1 MLSQIKSPDDIK
13 KLSHKELRELASEI
27 RRTIIDTVG
36 KNGGHLASNLGVV
49 ELTIALH
56 KVFSSPKDAIVFD
69 VSHQCYAHKLLTG
82 RFDRFGTL
90 RQGGGMSGF
99 TRENESEHDF
109 FDNGH
114 ASTSISQALGLLKAR
129 ELQGT
134 EGKVIAVI
142 GDGALT
148 GGLAYEGL
156 LNAGRDA
163 KNLIVVLND
172 NQMSI
177 SPSEGSLSRYLSSLT
192 MSIQYQSVRRAID
205 KIVSRLPG
213 SRFLQ
218 KFIFRFKRGLKGLLL
233 SNNMFVD
240 LGFEYAGPLNGHD
253 IKEMEKVF
261 ERVKKLRKP
270 AVVHVITK
278 KGKGYSPA
286 EDNPELFHGIGPF
299 NIADGSVEKFD
310 AESFTEN
317 FSRSIVRLAQ
327 KNPKVAAITAA
338 MSKGTGL
345 ASFARHFPDRFFDVG
360 IAEEHAVTFAAGLSK
375 GGTLPVVCIY
385 STFIQRA
392 VDQIIHDIC
401 LPNLRAVFVL
411 DRSGAVPGDGETHQ
425 GIFDVALLKSVP
437 NLAILAPASAAEL
450 DLCLDWAANAKGAVV
465 IRYPK
470 KSCPS
475 ELASFS
481 EPLVEGRGVLVKA
494 ESFAPALLPDGDFD
508 SQSESRVEKR
518 VLLCATGSMFS
529 ETLVAARSLLL
540 QGVRADIY
548 NPRFLKPFDF
558 DAFFGVCKS
567 YDALVVVED
576 GIKQGGFGEELEL
589 EVRRRSFSFVQT
601 LAFGQ
606 KFPSQGSREQVL
618 ENAFL
623 SPNDIQRAALGLL
636 NQINA
641 FQEAGGKNARS

>member
-425 GIFDVALLKSVP
+425 GIFDIALLKSVP
-437 NLAILAPASAAEL
+437 NLAIMAPASAAEL

-475 ELASFS
+475 ELSSFS
-481 EPLVEGRGVLVKA
+481 EPLVEGRGVLVKS
-494 ESFAPALLPDGDFD
+494 ESFAPSLLQDGDFD
-508 SQSESRVEKR
+508 SQNERR

-589 EVRRRSFSFVQT
+589 EARRRSFSFVQT

>member
-1 MLSQIKSPDDIK
+1 MLAQINSPDDIK
-13 KLSHKELRELASEI
+13 KLSLKELSLLAEEI

-56 KVFSSPKDAIVFD
+56 RVFSSPKDALVFD

-82 RFDRFGTL
+82 RFKEFSSL
-90 RQGGGMSGF
+90 RQGGGISGF
-99 TRENESEHDF
+99 TKECESPHDF

-129 ELQGT
+129 ELLGQD
-134 EGKVIAVI
+134 GKAIAII

-156 LNAGRDA
+156 LNAGKDA

-177 SPSEGSLSRYLSSLT
+177 SPNEGSLSRYLSSLT

-205 KIVSRLPG
+205 KIASKMPA

-218 KFIFRFKRGLKGLLL
+218 KFIFRLKRGLKGLLL

-240 LGFEYAGPLNGHD
+240 FGFEYAGPLNGHD
-253 IKEMEKVF
+253 IKELIRVF
-261 ERVKKLRKP
+261 ERVKKLKKP
-270 AVVHVITK
+270 VVIHVLTK

-299 NIADGSVEKFD
+299 NIADGSMEKFD
-310 AESFTEN
+310 AESFTEH
-317 FSRSIVRLAQ
+317 FSSAIVRLAQ
-327 KNPKVAAITAA
+327 ENPKAAAITAA

-345 ASFARHFPDRFFDVG
+345 AAFARRYPNRFFDVG
-360 IAEEHAVTFAAGLSK
+360 IAEEHAVTFAAGLAK
-375 GGTLPVVCIY
+375 GGLLPIVCVY

-401 LPNLRAVFVL
+401 LPGLRALFVL
-411 DRSGAVPGDGETHQ
+411 DRSGAVPNDGETHQ
-425 GIFDVALLKSVP
+425 GIFDIALLKPVP
-437 NLAILAPASAAEL
+437 NLKILAPASAAEL
-450 DLCLDWAANAKGAVV
+450 NLCLDWAARANCATV

-475 ELASFS
+475 KLAAFS
-481 EPLVEGRGVLVKA
+481 QPLLEGQGVLIKA
-494 ESFAPALLPDGDFD
+494 EEFAPSLLVGQDA
-508 SQSESRVEKR
+508 SKR
-518 VLLCATGSMFS
+518 VLIAATGSMFS
-529 ETLVAARSLLL
+529 ECLVAARSLLL
-540 QGVRADIY
+540 QGVYCDIY
-548 NPRFLKPFDF
+548 NLRFLKPLDF
-558 DAFFGVCKS
+558 DYFYSLAKN
-567 YDALVVVED
+567 YDALVIVED
-576 GIKQGGFGEELEL
+576 GIKEGGVCQDLEAAL
-589 EVRRRSFSFVQT
+589 RKKNFHSVQA

-606 KFPSQGSREQVL
+606 KFPAQGSREQVL

-623 SPNDIQRAALGLL
+623 SPNDISRAALGLL
-636 NQINA
+636 NEIENKKRGNCRA
-641 FQEAGGKNARS
+641 